1 MSSERR
7 RVRCFVA
14 AHLAA
19 VSTLYALAQA
29 IGGGWADHLPPDLRV
44 AAASAVPAVPAVPA
58 VAAAAA
64 AQGAELP
71 DWAQRPEL
79 NAPWES
85 R

>member
-1 MSSERR
+1 MSTERR

-29 IGGGWADHLPPDLRV
+29 IGGGWVDHLPPDLRV
-44 AAASAVPAVPAVPA
+44 AAAPAVPAVPA